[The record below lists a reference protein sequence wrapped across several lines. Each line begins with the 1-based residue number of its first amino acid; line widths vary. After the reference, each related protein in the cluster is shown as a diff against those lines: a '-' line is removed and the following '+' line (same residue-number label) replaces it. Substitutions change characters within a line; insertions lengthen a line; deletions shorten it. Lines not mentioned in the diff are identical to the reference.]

1 MSGEARSSSC
11 LAEGTRRHFRKFCAF
26 ARFVRRDV
34 IMAMIIGSAKS
45 DPCSPLHPGC
55 LGASGPPPASRL
67 SAGPSTVGNRKRA
80 DCRKTKNDIKRHLDR
95 IYFSSERSCLFY
107 KDEGNCA

>member
-11 LAEGTRRHFRKFCAF
+11 LAKGTRRHFRKFCAF

-45 DPCSPLHPGC
+45 DVFTSPSWGWYFD
-55 LGASGPPPASRL
+55 AKIGPFMQILVFHMNVR
-67 SAGPSTVGNRKRA
+67 GN
-80 DCRKTKNDIKRHLDR
+80 
-95 IYFSSERSCLFY
+95 F
-107 KDEGNCA
+107 G